1 MVPPL
6 DLLSRPRRN
15 RRSPTIRA
23 GLAETILRPENL
35 ILPVF
40 IHDGEDN
47 IPVASMPGV
56 DRLGWRTGLLEEVRR
71 ARAVGVNAID
81 LFPKTPEQ
89 LKTPT
94 AEEAYNPDGLV
105 QRAIRLLKDTY
116 PDLEIYTDVAL
127 DPYNSDGHD
136 GIVRDDGVIMNDETV
151 ELLCRQ
157 ALSQAAAGADCV
169 SPSDMMDGRVGA
181 IREALDDAGYTGV
194 SIMSYTAKYAS
205 AFYGPFR
212 DALGSAPK
220 ASAPEAEAP
229 AAPRRRRPGGRVVP
243 PNKRTYQQD
252 PANARRCA
260 RPRWTRARAPT
271 SSWSSRACP
280 TWMSSACCTRA
291 PCCPSPPTRSQVR
304 VRMVGGVVVWRLPC
318 CFSRYLE
325 NSIQYKSAP
334 TSPSPLPHSRQ
345 ASTRCW
351 RPPFKT
357 AGWRKRMQCWSPCS
371 ASSAPGPRS
380 SFPTTPAA
388 PPSGCRGIPCT
399 GTEAGAVARAQRA
412 THDFLTH

>member
-105 QRAIRLLKDTY
+105 QRSIRLLKDTY

-181 IREALDDAGYTGV
+181 IREALDDAGYAHV
-194 SIMSYTAKYAS
+194 SIMSYSAKYAS

-252 PANARRCA
+252 PANAREALREA
-260 RPRWTRARAPT
+260 ALDEGEGADILMVKPGMPYLDVIRLLHESTMLPI
-271 SSWSSRACP
+271 
-280 TWMSSACCTRA
+280 SAY
-291 PCCPSPPTRSQVR
+291 QVSGKGED
-304 VRMVGGVVVWRLPC
+304 GGGRRRLATALL
-318 CFSRYLE
+318 FF
-325 NSIQYKSAP
+325 
-334 TSPSPLPHSRQ
+334 TLP
-345 ASTRCW
+345 
-351 RPPFKT
+351 
-357 AGWRKRMQCWSPCS
+357 
-371 ASSAPGPRS
+371 
-380 SFPTTPAA
+380 
-388 PPSGCRGIPCT
+388 
-399 GTEAGAVARAQRA
+399 
-412 THDFLTH
+412 